1 MSSCHTFRPVPGQCG
16 PRGRGPLPAPPFDP
30 QDYWATRKL
39 VSSLFG
45 TLETS
50 KLDRADVVDPSS
62 ATEDGKAA
70 DAKKTQEE
78 LDRVLGVASG
88 ALALAESK
96 EDKLSGRQLEAV
108 NSGIDADKVAKIVQN
123 ESAISAEVSR
133 ATTEEARLQALINAI
148 KTFDAV
154 VADSLPDPSE
164 QYGKKLYLVPST
176 NPETRNVRD
185 EFICVK
191 IADVWKWEQVGSTAI
206 TIEFDNEPTEG
217 SQKVARS
224 GGIWSWVKSLL
235 PRWLTSDY
243 AEPAT
248 VASVAK
254 KADQSALAAHIM
266 DSSNPHGVTA
276 GQIGAVP
283 LVEDKNGDKT
293 AVTIGSRKSGE
304 PVGLG
309 SLANGGDTTASGDFS
324 HAEGRRTTASGHFSH
339 AEGNLTT
346 ASGNYSHAEGYLSQ
360 TKKGDAHAFAWN
372 GDNSKTEDD
381 PYKSHGPGTFNIN
394 PIGGLNGFY
403 IGDRKFSET
412 LENKAD
418 KTTPYADG
426 NLAALTADG
435 NLRDSGR
442 KESDFAPAVEGGYLP
457 LNVGGTVN
465 GDTTFIGS
473 LYAGPLGDILGVT
486 HDAGY
491 LYKHDSVKWYYGG
504 YDKEDANEIAVKGDV
519 SGLESSKADRPA
531 LPVTAGNL
539 ASLTADGNLEDS
551 GIDRRD
557 VARMYGDS
565 LVVQPGG
572 TTTRVNASMLGYS
585 NVGSDT
591 IKDRLDAKA
600 DKTIPSKWGNLSA
613 LAEDGN
619 LIDSYIDMQDL
630 ALKNQ
635 VNWMADSDSGFSS
648 GHGDGFFFN
657 IENGEQRLAVL
668 KGRVIVDRDG
678 KDAGERSVAMLGDIN
693 SATRGKADRASLAP
707 EYSATSAYSV
717 GPFVYYGGN
726 IYQCK
731 TAIADG
737 GEAWN
742 AEHWELRKLDDFF
755 TNSNSL
761 LTGTIDEEIIEK
773 GTAPDAHLEA
783 PTDERLKLI
792 LADSSVAYD
801 SAKALPYK
809 LTSVIG
815 DRVIATMTLTA
826 ASTDITLPTIA
837 ANDTT
842 VKDFILD
849 VTNAYAVEGVA
860 TDAGINIPRTD
871 FKLVTRD
878 GESLTDVTTVK
889 AGKSAFLCFTQKAPV
904 VVGGT
909 TYPCW
914 CVIQLPFGDPS

>member
-1 MSSCHTFRPVPGQCG
+1 
-16 PRGRGPLPAPPFDP
+16 
-30 QDYWATRKL
+30 
-39 VSSLFG
+39 
-45 TLETS
+45 
-50 KLDRADVVDPSS
+50 
-62 ATEDGKAA
+62 
-70 DAKKTQEE
+70 
-78 LDRVLGVASG
+78 
-88 ALALAESK
+88 
-96 EDKLSGRQLEAV
+96 
-108 NSGIDADKVAKIVQN
+108 
-123 ESAISAEVSR
+123 
-133 ATTEEARLQALINAI
+133 
-148 KTFDAV
+148 
-154 VADSLPDPSE
+154 
-164 QYGKKLYLVPST
+164 
-176 NPETRNVRD
+176 
-185 EFICVK
+185 
-191 IADVWKWEQVGSTAI
+191 
-206 TIEFDNEPTEG
+206 
-217 SQKVARS
+217 
-224 GGIWSWVKSLL
+224 
-235 PRWLTSDY
+235 
-243 AEPAT
+243 
-248 VASVAK
+248 
-254 KADQSALAAHIM
+254 
-266 DSSNPHGVTA
+266 
-276 GQIGAVP
+276 
-283 LVEDKNGDKT
+283 
-293 AVTIGSRKSGE
+293 
-304 PVGLG
+304 
-309 SLANGGDTTASGDFS
+309 
-324 HAEGRRTTASGHFSH
+324 
-339 AEGNLTT
+339 
-346 ASGNYSHAEGYLSQ
+346 
-360 TKKGDAHAFAWN
+360 
-372 GDNSKTEDD
+372 
-381 PYKSHGPGTFNIN
+381 
-394 PIGGLNGFY
+394 
-403 IGDRKFSET
+403 
-412 LENKAD
+412 
-418 KTTPYADG
+418 
-426 NLAALTADG
+426 
-435 NLRDSGR
+435 
-442 KESDFAPAVEGGYLP
+442 
-457 LNVGGTVN
+457 
-465 GDTTFIGS
+465 
-473 LYAGPLGDILGVT
+473 
-486 HDAGY
+486 
-491 LYKHDSVKWYYGG
+491 
-504 YDKEDANEIAVKGDV
+504 
-519 SGLESSKADRPA
+519 
-531 LPVTAGNL
+531 
-539 ASLTADGNLEDS
+539 
-551 GIDRRD
+551 
-557 VARMYGDS
+557 MYGDS

-678 KDAGERSVAMLGDIN
+678 KDAGERSVAMLADIN
-693 SATRGKADRASLAP
+693 YATKDKADRTSLAP

-717 GPFVYYGGN
+717 GAFVYHGGN

-755 TNSNSL
+755 TKSNSL

-783 PTDERLKLI
+783 PTDEHLKLV
-792 LADSSVAYD
+792 LADNSVAYD

-889 AGKSAFLCFTQKAPV
+889 AGKSAFLCFTQKSPV